1 MFLTMINIVEPE
13 AFLVELNTL
22 IFILMLLM
30 NAQAL
35 TLYCRNAGNPYINNL
50 FKKKVRKYKTII
62 IVWNLAFILK
72 FFLSIFG
79 TTVLEMDDK
88 QSKDENFWF
97 SVEMFINIMF
107 TEIIP
112 FYFVLDKKIVKIF
125 TLKFLD
131 IDSEVAN
138 EISSAEGA
146 SNLNDSVNLD
156 LDDERRQGMADGS
169 PLLNDLKA
177 TNNTV
182 VSSFGINDDVASSL
196 QTRRMSLTANAQST
210 FSDNMI

>member
-169 PLLNDLKA
+169 PLLNDLTA

>member
-1 MFLTMINIVEPE
+1 MFLTMINVVEPE

-169 PLLNDLKA
+169 PLLNELTA
-177 TNNTV
+177 NNTV

>member
-1 MFLTMINIVEPE
+1 MFLTMINVVEPE

>member
-1 MFLTMINIVEPE
+1 MINIVEPE

>member
-1 MFLTMINIVEPE
+1 
-13 AFLVELNTL
+13 
-22 IFILMLLM
+22 M

-169 PLLNDLKA
+169 PLLNELTA
-177 TNNTV
+177 NNNTV

>member
-1 MFLTMINIVEPE
+1 MINIVEPE

-169 PLLNDLKA
+169 PLLNDLTA

>member
-1 MFLTMINIVEPE
+1 MFLTMINVVEPE

-169 PLLNDLKA
+169 PLLNDLTA

-196 QTRRMSLTANAQST
+196 NTRRMSLTANAQST

>member
-169 PLLNDLKA
+169 PLLNDLTA
-177 TNNTV
+177 NNNTV